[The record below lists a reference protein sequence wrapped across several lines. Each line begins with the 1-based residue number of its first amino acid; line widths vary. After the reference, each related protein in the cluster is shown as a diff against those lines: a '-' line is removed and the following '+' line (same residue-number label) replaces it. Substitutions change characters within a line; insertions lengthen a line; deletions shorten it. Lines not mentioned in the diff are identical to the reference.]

1 MQEESTG
8 SQYKNI
14 RERHLIGGGVVNRLS
29 TCARTHPC
37 RIIQSYRHQALS
49 GAYNRVLGKSGCY
62 LMSCVVQL
70 RSGQPRRLEAIY
82 SDFSPASARPES
94 CDSILLLAPE
104 MPDIT
109 ACQ

>member
-1 MQEESTG
+1 
-8 SQYKNI
+8 
-14 RERHLIGGGVVNRLS
+14 
-29 TCARTHPC
+29 
-37 RIIQSYRHQALS
+37 
-49 GAYNRVLGKSGCY
+49 
-62 LMSCVVQL
+62 MSCVVQL
-70 RSGQPRRLEAIY
+70 LSGQPRRLEAIY